1 MRWLEL
7 IVAVLW
13 LATGASLATRTYFVF
28 NYAAYANLPP
38 ALELIGV
45 PVGVLPILLLSLGV
59 VFLVGRVSRS
69 SELAYKSN
77 WGKESTAYLLA
88 ASFPLWMSV
97 LGPLGV
103 DSRNAL
109 REVGLWEPIGFAV
122 LSGLA
127 VYRARASG
135 SNSTEID
142 FGKVFSVNRSLS
154 LVCVAATLCG
164 IWWFLQA
171 KLLFDSFQL
180 GFNDFGHFLLR
191 VIHTARGQGLLIEA
205 PFLPTF
211 WDHFNP
217 GLVFLVPLWKLYPG
231 PELVFALQ
239 AAALAVSAVLV
250 YSIALK
256 HGSDPQV
263 ATIWGLAW
271 LVYPSVGQM
280 NVAYTYGW
288 HPITFS
294 IPSLLG
300 AYLLLERR
308 RYLWAILLAVL
319 ACSFEEGAIVAVGC
333 FAMARAIMG
342 WVDQRRLVNRD
353 GGFQGSEISP
363 GRWMVIWC
371 VSVLG
376 FIAVYR
382 WSGLAEF
389 QTGRFA
395 KLGASAIE
403 ICFSPILRPAIF
415 FELLFRGRNFAF
427 LVLLFAPFVVLLL
440 SRRFYWTVI
449 AVSPLLVVLFLWEH
463 MPAQSLAFQY
473 ASVILPI
480 LFVGAIETSELDRAM
495 PRAASVLLVGGI
507 LSIYFGQ
514 LPWSGDTLL
523 DVKSRTYPPG
533 AGWTRSLG
541 SRDNQVF
548 HEQVQSIRRLG
559 HSQSLAFEQCR
570 VLATGRLAGH
580 FLGAKELETVGQ
592 YAQRYADYVKLD
604 PELESPL
611 LRYDLILLDRVEE
624 FQQTKEQTQSVLDQA
639 LALGFETHSQADG
652 FQVLKRG
659 Q

>member
-7 IVAVLW
+7 IVALLW

-38 ALELIGV
+38 ALELIGA
-45 PVGVLPILLLSLGV
+45 PVGVFPILLLSLGLV
-59 VFLVGRVSRS
+59 YLVGRLSRS
-69 SELAYKSN
+69 AEYAYKSF
-77 WGKESTAYLLA
+77 WGKESSAYLLA
-88 ASFPLWMSV
+88 ASFPIWISL
-97 LGPLGV
+97 LGPPGL
-103 DSRNAL
+103 DSNKAL

-127 VYRARASG
+127 VYRAKASG
-135 SNSTEID
+135 LGSSDID
-142 FGKVFSVNRSLS
+142 LGKAFSAKRAIS
-154 LVCVAATLCG
+154 LVCFAATFCG

-191 VIHTARGQGLLIEA
+191 VIHTARGQGLLMEA

-217 GLVFLVPLWKLYPG
+217 GLVLLVPLWKLYPG

-256 HGSDPQV
+256 HVSDPKV

-308 RYLWAILLAVL
+308 MYLGAISFLVL
-319 ACSFEEGAIVAVGC
+319 ACSFEEGAIAAIGC
-333 FAMARAIMG
+333 FAMARAIKG

-353 GGFQGSEISP
+353 GGFEGSEISP
-363 GRWMVIWC
+363 GRWMVIWF

-403 ICFSPILRPAIF
+403 ICFSPILRPAVF
-415 FELLFRGRNFAF
+415 FELLFRARNFAF
-427 LVLLFAPFVVLLL
+427 LAFLFAPFVVFFL
-440 SRRFYWTVI
+440 SRRFYWTVL

-480 LFVGAIETSELDRAM
+480 LFIGAIKTSKVDRAM
-495 PRAASVLLVGGI
+495 PRAASVLVIGWI

-514 LPWSGDTLL
+514 LPWSGDTLI

-548 HEQVQSIRRLG
+548 HEQVQSIRRQG
-559 HSQSLAFEQCR
+559 HSQSLGFEHCR

-580 FLGAKELETVGQ
+580 FLGARELETVGQ
-592 YAQRYADYVKLD
+592 YAQRYADYVKLN

-624 FQQTKEQTQSVLDQA
+624 FQQTKEQTQSVHDQA
-639 LALGFETHSQADG
+639 LALGFEAHSQADG
-652 FQVLKRG
+652 FQVLKRR